1 MTKYLGSLI
10 TADESKALPSQ
21 NYETISANGVWNL
34 NEQLMLNRQSK
45 WPTVNVEDPAV
56 LVENVFSIDLKSD
69 NSYNSVAT
77 TVSNGIDLSANKG
90 MVMVKSR
97 SQQASTSSEGDFLVY
112 NTVRGGGKATTLNST
127 AAEATRTMGP
137 ATFNSSGFVTGA
149 GPSNSSTKMCYWT
162 FREAPKFFDVVTY
175 TGNGSSSNSYT
186 QTINHNLGAVP
197 GMIWVMPLSTSG
209 NYPVYHRGID
219 ATYPERYYSNLNSN
233 GERVAITE
241 PSGNSGGYPWNWFA
255 PTATQFQVKSP
266 LGGGDVNQDG
276 IQYVAYLFGHDT
288 SSVGMINCGSYTA
301 DSGSELFVDLSFE
314 PQLVMIKNTSEI
326 SGTSGEWFWVDTARG
341 INNYSGVIQDLHF
354 DGSAE
359 SQSGGS
365 FITMQEL
372 NSGGF
377 GFLVSGASNGEINTN
392 GCRYIYMA
400 IRKPTMKSLNQDT
413 ISGYFSIASSGG
425 AATPPPRYYSNF
437 PVDMALIRKVNNTSN
452 WDLATRSITT
462 DTLRPNDATAIDVGH
477 SAMTFDYGKG
487 INSQSTTDSNQYA
500 WMWRIAKGYF
510 DIKHYRGTGSNRTI
524 LHSLGVTPEMIWVK
538 SMTSAHAWYVYFG
551 DNTDY
556 LKLNTAHQAF
566 DDNTIWNDTSPT
578 STTFSIGTEG
588 EVNTNGEQ
596 YIALLFATV
605 TKISK
610 IGTFSHTN
618 GSTTD
623 VPCNFL
629 GQSQF
634 VMVKRTDSSGS
645 WYIWDRTRGIVAG
658 NDPYVLLD
666 SNLPSVD
673 NTDYIDPLT
682 GGFQMSATFATG
694 SYFFYALSD

>member
-1 MTKYLGSLI
+1 M
-10 TADESKALPSQ
+10 
-21 NYETISANGVWNL
+21 
-34 NEQLMLNRQSK
+34 
-45 WPTVNVEDPAV
+45 
-56 LVENVFSIDLKSD
+56 F
-69 NSYNSVAT
+69 
-77 TVSNGIDLSANKG
+77 TVSVPWIFCL
-90 MVMVKSR
+90 
-97 SQQASTSSEGDFLVY
+97 
-112 NTVRGGGKATTLNST
+112 TT
-127 AAEATRTMGP
+127 G
-137 ATFNSSGFVTGA
+137 
-149 GPSNSSTKMCYWT
+149 
-162 FREAPKFFDVVTY
+162 
-175 TGNGSSSNSYT
+175 
-186 QTINHNLGAVP
+186 
-197 GMIWVMPLSTSG
+197 G
-209 NYPVYHRGID
+209 NYHVYHRGMD
-219 ATYPERYYSNLNSN
+219 ATYPERYVINLNSN
-233 GERVAITE
+233 QPRSAITE
-241 PSGNSGGYPWNWFA
+241 PSGNSGGGPWNWFA

-266 LGGGDVNQDG
+266 NGGGDGNING
-276 IQYVAYLFGHDT
+276 RQYVAYLFGHDT
-288 SSVGMINCGSYTA
+288 SSAGMINCGSYTA
-301 DSGSELFVDLSFE
+301 TSATELFVSTSFD
-314 PQLVMIKNTSEI
+314 PQLIMIKDTSY
-326 SGTSGEWFWVDTARG
+326 SSSEWYWIDTARG
-341 INNYSGVIQDLHF
+341 LNNYSGEVQDLHF

-359 SQSGGS
+359 TQGAASVAGV
-365 FITMQEL
+365 TTQEL
-372 NSGGF
+372 GSDGFGFTVAGNSGG
-377 GFLVSGASNGEINTN
+377 GINYNGS
-392 GCRYIYMA
+392 RYIYMA

-413 ISGYFSIASSGG
+413 ISGYFAIASSGG
-425 AATPPPRYYSNF
+425 SSPPPRYYSNF

-452 WDLATRSITT
+452 WDLASRSIPT
-462 DTLRPNDATAIDVGH
+462 DTLRPNDATGIDVGQ
-477 SAMTFDYGKG
+477 SAMTFDYGQG

-588 EVNTNGEQ
+588 EVNTNGQQ

>member
-1 MTKYLGSLI
+1 MG
-10 TADESKALPSQ
+10 
-21 NYETISANGVWNL
+21 NNL
-34 NEQLMLNRQSK
+34 T
-45 WPTVNVEDPAV
+45 PTN
-56 LVENVFSIDLKSD
+56 L
-69 NSYNSVAT
+69 
-77 TVSNGIDLSANKG
+77 
-90 MVMVKSR
+90 
-97 SQQASTSSEGDFLVY
+97 
-112 NTVRGGGKATTLNST
+112 T
-127 AAEATRTMGP
+127 AAGLSMNQSQTW
-137 ATFNSSGFVTGA
+137 
-149 GPSNSSTKMCYWT
+149 STY
-162 FREAPKFFDVVTY
+162 
-175 TGNGSSSNSYT
+175 GS
-186 QTINHNLGAVP
+186 
-197 GMIWVMPLSTSG
+197 
-209 NYPVYHRGID
+209 
-219 ATYPERYYSNLNSN
+219 
-233 GERVAITE
+233 
-241 PSGNSGGYPWNWFA
+241 
-255 PTATQFQVKSP
+255 
-266 LGGGDVNQDG
+266 
-276 IQYVAYLFGHDT
+276 
-288 SSVGMINCGSYTA
+288 
-301 DSGSELFVDLSFE
+301 
-314 PQLVMIKNTSEI
+314 
-326 SGTSGEWFWVDTARG
+326 
-341 INNYSGVIQDLHF
+341 
-354 DGSAE
+354 
-359 SQSGGS
+359 
-365 FITMQEL
+365 
-372 NSGGF
+372 
-377 GFLVSGASNGEINTN
+377 
-392 GCRYIYMA
+392 
-400 IRKPTMKSLNQDT
+400 
-413 ISGYFSIASSGG
+413 ASSGG

-477 SAMTFDYGKG
+477 SAMTFDYGQG
-487 INSQSTTDSNQYA
+487 FNSQSTTDSNQYA

-578 STTFSIGTEG
+578 STTFSIGTES

-694 SYFFYALSD
+694 SYFFYALSE